1 MGRYKE
7 MWTGQWGWYNA
18 LMFSMMGLMMVFL
31 ILPEN
36 LKIWMAPGT
45 IIYMLAFWG
54 IQNKVILMKKDKI
67 EGNRFID
74 ARIVRDKGYS
84 EDLLLGFANFQQLDL
99 GNYDK
104 NIEDLDFF
112 KVIKNQV
119 KNKILTEKMSIELE
133 MQSTN
138 GIFNP
143 VSFANIEEKKKKE
156 NEPKDLVKVFSDE
169 LEELDKAEIQVNLD
183 QQEVFKK
190 FLKENSLF
198 AYSGDLYEG
207 VSFDDT
213 SKHEFNTCI
222 IVCRNELEKEFL
234 FSKLT
239 LLVEGYEISA
249 QAAKADLITIAWIG
263 SYCPIY
269 LVAYTERHSINKLDS
284 IITGNLAQT
293 IKEKVMEQWIFAKKN
308 FFARFEK
315 DLRQKSV
322 EAEENFKRWDNL
334 VQDLED
340 QKIENIYEDPSED
353 SGIVKISKKLYVGL
367 IITSCLAIVLLG
379 ALIGVVV

>member
-31 ILPEN
+31 VLPEH

-45 IIYMLAFWG
+45 VIYLLAFWG
-54 IQNKVILMKKDKI
+54 IQNKVILAKKEKI

-99 GNYDK
+99 SNTDK
-104 NIEDLDFF
+104 NIEDLDFY
-112 KVIKNQV
+112 KIIKKQI

-138 GIFNP
+138 GAFNP
-143 VSFANIEEKKKKE
+143 VNFYNPDNKKPKE
-156 NEPKDLVKVFSDE
+156 NEEGLTDVFKTE
-169 LEELDKAEIQVNLD
+169 LEDIENAEIKINVEQRD
-183 QQEVFKK
+183 IFKK
-190 FLKENSLF
+190 YLKENSLY

-213 SKHEFNTCI
+213 DKHKFDGCI
-222 IVCRNELEKEFL
+222 LICRNELESEFL

-239 LLVEGYEISA
+239 LLVEGYEVSA
-249 QAAKADLITIAWIG
+249 QAAKAELITIAWIG
-263 SYCPIY
+263 SYYPVF
-269 LVAYTERHSINKLDS
+269 LVDYTERHAVNKLDS
-284 IITGNLAQT
+284 IITGNLSQT
-293 IKEKVMEQWIFAKKN
+293 IKEKVMEQWIFGKKN
-308 FFARFEK
+308 FFERFEK
-315 DLRQKSV
+315 QLRQKSV
-322 EAEENFKRWDNL
+322 EAEEIFKRWDEL

-340 QKIENIYEDPSED
+340 RKIDDIYENPSKD
-353 SGIVKISKKLYVGL
+353 LGIVNINKKFYIGL
-367 IITSCLAIVLLG
+367 IVFSCLSVILLG
-379 ALIGVVV
+379 ALIGVIV